1 MIFLRG
7 LAWVF
12 LLIAA
17 IALVNDITRTTTS
30 GSLALTSTLVHWKSF
45 FPQSLAAFISFVQ
58 KSVHPLVWDPLVV
71 RVLILPAWITFG
83 ALGILCGLLGRKK
96 RRINIFA
103 N

>member
-12 LLIAA
+12 LLLAT
-17 IALVNDITRTTTS
+17 IALVNDITRSTATS
-30 GSLALTSTLVHWKSF
+30 SLALTSTLVHWKAF
-45 FPQSLAAFISFVQ
+45 FPQSLTAFITFLQ
-58 KSVHPLVWDPLVV
+58 KSVHPLVWDPVVV

-83 ALGILCGLLGRKK
+83 ALGIVCGLLGRKK
-96 RRINIFA
+96 RRVNIFA

>member
-1 MIFLRG
+1 MIILRG

-12 LLIAA
+12 LLIAT
-17 IALVNDITRTTTS
+17 IALVNDITRSSFS
-30 GSLALTSTLVHWKSF
+30 GSVTLTSTLVHWKSF
-45 FPQSLAAFISFVQ
+45 FPQSLAAFITFVQ

-83 ALGILCGLLGRKK
+83 ALGIVCGLLGRKK

>member
-12 LLIAA
+12 LLIAT
-17 IALVNDITRTTTS
+17 IALVNDITRSSFS
-30 GSLALTSTLVHWKSF
+30 GSITLTSTLVHWKSF
-45 FPQSLAAFISFVQ
+45 FPQSLTAFTSFVQ

-71 RVLILPAWITFG
+71 RVLILPAWFTFG
-83 ALGILCGLLGRKK
+83 ALGIVCGLLGRKK